1 MMGDMIEE
9 KIVDQSDALLYRVLK
24 DLAYRKDACNGCNM
38 QKRSHGIQGIHKGI
52 HKDGCIV
59 GEMETWLD
67 IEEGA
72 PQ

>member
-24 DLAYRKDACNGCNM
+24 DLVYRKDACNACNM
-38 QKRSHGIQGIHKGI
+38 QKRSHGIQGI

-72 PQ
+72 PE